1 MPRVQCAD
9 SGSLEIMIL
18 VYTGDGKG
26 KTSACVGQ
34 TVRALGQ
41 NMTVAFGQFMKRSG
55 QAGEQAMLARLLDER
70 FFAGGMG
77 FLRNDA
83 DRPAHRQA
91 ALRVLEWARAQLDQV
106 DMLVLDESLYALGSG
121 IVERQEL
128 EELMAAARAHGRHL
142 VLSGR
147 NAPDWLV
154 EAADLVTSM
163 TEVKHPWRTGV
174 KAAPGIEF

>member
-1 MPRVQCAD
+1 
-9 SGSLEIMIL
+9 MIL

-41 NMTVAFGQFMKRSG
+41 NMVVAFGQFMKRDG
-55 QAGEQAMLARLLDER
+55 QAGEQVMLAKLLGEH
-70 FFAGGMG
+70 FFAGGLG

-83 DRPAHRQA
+83 DRPAHREA
-91 ALRVLEWARAQLDQV
+91 ALRVLEWAQAQLDQV

-121 IVERQEL
+121 IVEQQEL
-128 EELMAAARAHGRHL
+128 EQLIAAARATGRHL

-163 TEVKHPWRTGV
+163 TEIKHPWRTGV